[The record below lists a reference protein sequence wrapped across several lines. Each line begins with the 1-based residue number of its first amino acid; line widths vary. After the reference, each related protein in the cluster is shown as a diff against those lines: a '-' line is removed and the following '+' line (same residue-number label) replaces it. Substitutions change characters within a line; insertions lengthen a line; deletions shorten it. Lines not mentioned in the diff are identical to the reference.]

1 MVKVVRC
8 HEYGAPDVLRIDE
21 VAPRDPG
28 PGEIRV
34 RLHACGINF
43 PDILLCAGTYQ
54 NKPAF
59 PFSPG
64 LEAAGEIIDRGA
76 GVSEFEI
83 GDRVMLWCGPDYD
96 GYAEEV
102 TLPVERAYAV
112 PAGMDDIEAA
122 GFMLVYG
129 TAWHGMVDCGHVQ
142 AGETVAVH
150 GASGGVGMAAVQ
162 VAKALGAT
170 VIASAGSDEKLEIV
184 AANGADQVINYRRED
199 LRQRMKDLTEGRG
212 VDVAF
217 DTVSGDAF
225 RASLSAIAPEGR
237 ILIVGFT
244 SGDHA
249 QAPTN
254 IILVKC
260 ASVIAVRFGRF
271 ALTYPGRTHENH
283 ARLLALYEAGKLKP
297 HVGRTYP
304 LDQAVDALRALQNRE
319 VAGKIL
325 LTT

>member
-1 MVKVVRC
+1 VKVIRC
-8 HEYGAPDVLRIDE
+8 HEYGTPDVLRIDD
-21 VAPRDPG
+21 VPPRDPG

-34 RLHACGINF
+34 RLNACGINF

-54 NKPAF
+54 NKPDF

-76 GVSEFEI
+76 GVTEFDI

-102 TLPVERAYAV
+102 TLPVERAFAV
-112 PAGMDDIEAA
+112 PAGMDDIAAA

-129 TAWHGMVDCGHVQ
+129 TAWHGLVDCGHVQ
-142 AGETVAVH
+142 AGEIVAVH

-162 VAKALGAT
+162 LAKALGAT
-170 VIASAGSDEKLEIV
+170 VIASAGSDDKLEIV
-184 AANGADQVINYRRED
+184 AANGADHVINYRRED
-199 LRQRMKDLTEGRG
+199 LRLRMKDLTGGRG

-271 ALTYPGRTHENH
+271 ALTYPGRTHDNH
-283 ARLLALYEAGKLKP
+283 DKLLALYDAGKLRP

-304 LDQAVDALRALQNRE
+304 LDQAVDALKALQNRE
-319 VAGKIL
+319 VTGKIV
-325 LTT
+325 LTV

>member
-1 MVKVVRC
+1 
-8 HEYGAPDVLRIDE
+8 VLRIDD

-34 RLHACGINF
+34 RLRACAVNF

-54 NKPAF
+54 VKPDF

-64 LEAAGEIIDRGA
+64 MEAAGEIIGCAAD
-76 GVSEFEI
+76 VTEFQI
-83 GDRVMLWCGPDYD
+83 GDRVMVWCGPQYD

-102 TLPVERAYAV
+102 TLPAERAYAV
-112 PAGMDDIEAA
+112 PPAMDDVAAA

-129 TAWHGMVDCGHVQ
+129 TAWHGLVDCGRVQ

-162 VAKALGAT
+162 LAKALGAT
-170 VIASAGSDEKLEIV
+170 VIASGGSDDKLEIV
-184 AANGADQVINYRRED
+184 AANGADQLINYRHED
-199 LRQRMKDLTEGRG
+199 LRQRMKDLTDGRG

-217 DTVSGDAF
+217 DTVNGDAF

-271 ALTYPGRTHENH
+271 ALTYPERTHENH
-283 ARLLALYEAGKLKP
+283 ARLLALYEAGNLKP
-297 HVGRTYP
+297 YVGRTYP
-304 LDQAVDALRALQNRE
+304 LDQAVDALTALQNRE
-319 VAGKIL
+319 VTGKIV
-325 LTT
+325 LTV